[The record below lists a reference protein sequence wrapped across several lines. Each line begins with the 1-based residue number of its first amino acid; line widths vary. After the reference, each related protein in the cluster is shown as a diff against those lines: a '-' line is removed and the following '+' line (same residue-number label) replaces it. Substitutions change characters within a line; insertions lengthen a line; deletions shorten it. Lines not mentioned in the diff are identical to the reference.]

1 MTLDLSIFYIE
12 NCCILICRNF
22 ALELLHCVSP
32 FLPAR
37 FKILKEIYFTL
48 KKLKKKPFKHRNTP
62 MLSSPICKKEKH
74 EIPLKCRGVERD
86 NVVFDGGCVAP
97 GENWRKLIAVSGRLS
112 GA

>member
-1 MTLDLSIFYIE
+1 
-12 NCCILICRNF
+12 
-22 ALELLHCVSP
+22 
-32 FLPAR
+32 
-37 FKILKEIYFTL
+37 
-48 KKLKKKPFKHRNTP
+48 

-112 GA
+112 GAWEKNISECECANVRPS